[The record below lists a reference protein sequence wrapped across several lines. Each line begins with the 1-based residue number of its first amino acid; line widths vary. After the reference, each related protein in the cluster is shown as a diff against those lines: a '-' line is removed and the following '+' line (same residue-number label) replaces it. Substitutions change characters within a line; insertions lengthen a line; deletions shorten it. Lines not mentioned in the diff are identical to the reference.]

1 MSNPVI
7 VLSEV
12 TKDYVTGDIRVHAL
26 RGVDL
31 TVFPG
36 EMAAVMG
43 SSGSG
48 KTTLMNIIGCLDRPT
63 SGRYLLHG
71 RDVSK
76 LTRDELA
83 HIRNRLLGFVFQ
95 SFNLLRNTPAWENV
109 CLPMIYAGVPRQEM
123 KRRAWE
129 ALRQVGLQGR
139 ERHLPN
145 QLSGGQQQRVA
156 IARALINRPAIILAD
171 EPTGALDTRTSIEV
185 MALLQ
190 NLHREQGL
198 TIVIVTHEPDIAEY
212 CQRLIRLQDGTVIE
226 DRVLEKPRQAAEELA
241 AVAQKEVSA

>member
-1 MSNPVI
+1 MGNPVI
-7 VLSEV
+7 QLNQV
-12 TKDYVTGDIRVHAL
+12 TKAYVTGDMQVHAL
-26 RGVDL
+26 RGVGL
-31 TVFPG
+31 TVSPG
-36 EMAAVMG
+36 EMVAIMG

-48 KTTLMNIIGCLDRPT
+48 KSTLMNIVGCLDRPT
-63 SGRYLLHG
+63 SGEYLLNG

-83 HIRNRLLGFVFQ
+83 EIRGRRIGFVFQ
-95 SFNLLRNTPAWENV
+95 SFNLLRNTAAWENV
-109 CLPMIYAGVPRQEM
+109 CLPLIYAGVAKSEM
-123 KRRAWE
+123 KARAWA
-129 ALRQVGLQGR
+129 ALQQVGLQGR

-156 IARALINRPAIILAD
+156 IARALINLPAIILAD

-190 NLHREQGL
+190 DLHREQGL
-198 TIVIVTHEPDIAEY
+198 TIIIVTHEPDIAAY
-212 CQRLIRLQDGTVIE
+212 CQRLIRLRDGTVIE

-241 AVAQKEVSA
+241 AVAQKEVCA